1 MSLASKFEGMMKA
14 LFKEQ
19 GDSLRVEILSEPE
32 VTDFID
38 AHAAVLDSGF
48 EQVKMSDKM
57 RESLQK
63 SDWMFSGI
71 KTFHELNEA
80 FPQLTDEDGGRK
92 PFERFLNDVRKVD
105 ETYNRNY
112 LRAEYNFAQ
121 ASAEM
126 AGKWERIEE
135 DGDEYLLQYR
145 TAGDDKVRPE
155 HASLNGVTLPPSDTF
170 WDEYYPP
177 NGWNCRCSV
186 AQVRRDKFP
195 QTDREEAFTRA
206 RKALAKDENGMFRFN
221 PGKQERTFPD
231 YNPYT
236 ISKCKN
242 CPKAKNLAAGIPENE
257 LCEACELLSVRMVNS
272 VGHASDRIVE
282 YDQEQWEHTYISTQA
297 DGLVVTEH
305 GRIAESEI
313 NEKEKAKYKK
323 ELSMCFDIADNG
335 HYVEFLHGEN
345 RPKGQTFDIR
355 IDGIPAD
362 LKFIEES
369 GSNIPRY
376 AKYAFRNQGA
386 EIVVFRLSSHSAY
399 DKIKEAHRKYGA
411 EGQIYF
417 YFADDT
423 RLRRIK
429 KRGQ

>member
-1 MSLASKFEGMMKA
+1 MEGVEDLYNWVKEA
-14 LFKEQ
+14 LF
-19 GDSLRVEILSEPE
+19 G
-32 VTDFID
+32 
-38 AHAAVLDSGF
+38 ALDLGRGRFVMAGNLISKNS
-48 EQVKMSDKM
+48 V
-57 RESLQK
+57 LQK
-63 SDWMFSGI
+63 MTESDGV
-71 KTFHELNEA
+71 
-80 FPQLTDEDGGRK
+80 
-92 PFERFLNDVRKVD
+92 DVIQVNAVD
-105 ETYNRNY
+105 EKGEPVWKDKWTKEEAKAAADFMGYYAWNK
-112 LRAEYNFAQ
+112 EYMHNPIV
-121 ASAEM
+121 
-126 AGKWERIEE
+126 AGKWERIEK

-145 TAGDDKVRPE
+145 TAGDDKVSPE

-335 HYVEFLHGEN
+335 HDVEFLHGEN

>member
-1 MSLASKFEGMMKA
+1 MSNTTRNNGNTL
-14 LFKEQ
+14 
-19 GDSLRVEILSEPE
+19 I
-32 VTDFID
+32 
-38 AHAAVLDSGF
+38 
-48 EQVKMSDKM
+48 
-57 RESLQK
+57 
-63 SDWMFSGI
+63 
-71 KTFHELNEA
+71 FH
-80 FPQLTDEDGGRK
+80 
-92 PFERFLNDVRKVD
+92 
-105 ETYNRNY
+105 
-112 LRAEYNFAQ
+112 
-121 ASAEM
+121 
-126 AGKWERIEE
+126 
-135 DGDEYLLQYR
+135 
-145 TAGDDKVRPE
+145 
-155 HASLNGVTLPPSDTF
+155 
-170 WDEYYPP
+170 
-177 NGWNCRCSV
+177 
-186 AQVRRDKFP
+186 
-195 QTDREEAFTRA
+195 
-206 RKALAKDENGMFRFN
+206 
-221 PGKQERTFPD
+221 
-231 YNPYT
+231 
-236 ISKCKN
+236 
-242 CPKAKNLAAGIPENE
+242 
-257 LCEACELLSVRMVNS
+257 
-272 VGHASDRIVE
+272 
-282 YDQEQWEHTYISTQA
+282 ISTQA

-335 HYVEFLHGEN
+335 HDVEFLHGEN

>member
-1 MSLASKFEGMMKA
+1 M
-14 LFKEQ
+14 
-19 GDSLRVEILSEPE
+19 
-32 VTDFID
+32 
-38 AHAAVLDSGF
+38 
-48 EQVKMSDKM
+48 
-57 RESLQK
+57 
-63 SDWMFSGI
+63 
-71 KTFHELNEA
+71 
-80 FPQLTDEDGGRK
+80 
-92 PFERFLNDVRKVD
+92 
-105 ETYNRNY
+105 
-112 LRAEYNFAQ
+112 
-121 ASAEM
+121 
-126 AGKWERIEE
+126 
-135 DGDEYLLQYR
+135 
-145 TAGDDKVRPE
+145 
-155 HASLNGVTLPPSDTF
+155 
-170 WDEYYPP
+170 
-177 NGWNCRCSV
+177 
-186 AQVRRDKFP
+186 RRDKFP

-335 HYVEFLHGEN
+335 HDVEFLHGEN

-386 EIVVFRLSSHSAY
+386 EIVVFRLSSHSVY
-399 DKIKEAHRKYGA
+399 EKIKEAHRKYGA

-429 KRGQ
+429 K